1 MWIAAL
7 AAWVVLVC
15 LPVIGFLDGAYIAF
29 EVATIRCGH
38 QPAIATEFAAGY
50 TYELPGDP
58 GYGPSL
64 FKATFYCT
72 AGEAEAAGYHRLG
85 GRGG

>member
-1 MWIAAL
+1 MWVAAL

-15 LPVIGFLDGAYIAF
+15 LPIFGLLDGPFIAF

-38 QPAIATEFAAGY
+38 QPAIATKFAAGY
-50 TYELPGDP
+50 TYDLPGDA

-64 FKATFYCT
+64 FADTFYCS
-72 AGEAEAAGYHRLG
+72 AGEAEAAGYRRLG
-85 GRGG
+85 SGG